1 MNFIDNIKTLLVAI
15 GVLQILILPTSGYAA
30 TCPDSDMPNTVNAV
44 HVKYKITDELQ
55 IKLNRKWGA
64 PSSVQGSELSELII
78 WKDYVWKR
86 LYGKYWGI
94 DSEAEDKYHDN
105 YIKSMDVLIE
115 KQLQG
120 EDVDR
125 KIADKLAIDLMNREP
140 KNKVFEYDRIRVKTP
155 GYSLRY
161 NRVNK
166 TGSGL
171 IGRHLTKSDINN
183 LDKQTK
189 MQLDPWVNANFSDTN
204 KIFGFGKV
212 TTKKSA
218 ILGYDVT
225 CETVKTS
232 FKDSQRRYG
241 QIEVCKANI
250 SGVEIDLFKK
260 MGEPGE
266 YYITEAIEINKS
278 YPIKKDVF
286 CAPDYVKMSSS

>member
-1 MNFIDNIKTLLVAI
+1 MNFIDNIKTLFVAI
-15 GVLQILILPTSGYAA
+15 GVLQILILPTPGYAA
-30 TCPDSDMPNTVNAV
+30 TCPGSEMPKTVNAIY
-44 HVKYKITDELQ
+44 VKYKITDELE
-55 IKLNRKWGA
+55 IKSNRKLGA

-94 DSEAEDKYHDN
+94 DSEAEDKYQDN
-105 YIKSMDVLIE
+105 YTKTMEMLIE

-125 KIADKLAIDLMNREP
+125 KIVDKLTIDYMNHKP
-140 KNKVFEYDRIRVKTP
+140 KNKVYEYDRIRVKTP

-161 NRVNK
+161 NRANK

-189 MQLDPWVNANFSDTN
+189 MQLDPWVSASFSDAS
-204 KIFGFGKV
+204 KIFGLEKL
-212 TTKKSA
+212 TTKKSV
-218 ILGYDVT
+218 ILGHDVT

-232 FKDSQRRYG
+232 FNDSQRRYG
-241 QIEVCKANI
+241 QLEVCKANI
-250 SGVEIDLFKK
+250 SGVEIDLYKK

-266 YYITEAIEINKS
+266 YHITEAIEINKS

-286 CAPDYVKMSSS
+286 CAPDYVKMRSS